1 MSVSILTIAMMV
13 VEDMHTTVARPAAP
27 RAPAAKRAERKA
39 DLASI
44 VL

>member
-1 MSVSILTIAMMV
+1 MK
-13 VEDMHTTVARPAAP
+13 VEDNLTTVARPAAL

-39 DLASI
+39 DLVSI